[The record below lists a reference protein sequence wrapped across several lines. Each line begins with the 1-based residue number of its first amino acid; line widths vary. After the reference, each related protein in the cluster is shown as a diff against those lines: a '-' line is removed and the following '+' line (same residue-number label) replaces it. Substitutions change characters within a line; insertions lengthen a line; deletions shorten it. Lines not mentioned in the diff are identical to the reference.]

1 MRGSVRGMAMGAT
14 SRHGAAG
21 TQQRGCNPHG
31 SITARVSYWY
41 DVVFALS
48 LWPVPNVW
56 GCNPH
61 AAAQCVYASGL
72 MRYLPYGCGT
82 CPTNRATTRTAM
94 AQALGATH
102 RRGAAGIANHVN
114 SPTIIAIT
122 RQARMRTLGY
132 AAYMALMRRTSM
144 HPPPVWQKLPHAQ
157 TPACTSS
164 RARSARTGTHAT
176 ARQQQTVRPSQAT
189 APRNQPPENVSPL
202 ARRM

>member
-1 MRGSVRGMAMGAT
+1 MGAT
-14 SRHGAAG
+14 SLHGAAG

-41 DVVFALS
+41 DVLFALS

-82 CPTNRATTRTAM
+82 CPTNRATTRTAT
-94 AQALGATH
+94 AQAMGAT
-102 RRGAAGIANHVN
+102 RRCGAADIANHVN
-114 SPTIIAIT
+114 SLTIVARA

-132 AAYMALMRRTSM
+132 AAYMALMRCTQPAYPTSL
-144 HPPPVWQKLPHAQ
+144 HLPPVWQKLPHAQ
-157 TPACTSS
+157 TPACTC
-164 RARSARTGTHAT
+164 RHALSARTGTACNRPPVANRAPKPSHST
-176 ARQQQTVRPSQAT
+176 A
-189 APRNQPPENVSPL
+189 
-202 ARRM
+202 